1 MSSPKLSPNP
11 GSKQKKK
18 RLGRGYGSGLGK
30 TAGRGTK
37 GHGARSGF
45 TKRAWFEGGQM
56 PLQRRVPKVG
66 FTPLNRVEFQIVNL
80 STLAKLETGAR
91 VTPSEMAA
99 KGWIKDSEGLVKVL
113 ADGDFAV
120 KVELHAHAFSK
131 SALDKISKAGGN
143 AVVIPRFSPASEG
156 RSGTSAKS

>member
-1 MSSPKLSPNP
+1 VSSPKLSPNP
-11 GSKQKKK
+11 GSTQKKK

-66 FTPLNRVEFQIVNL
+66 FKPLSRVEYQIVNL
-80 STLAKLETGAR
+80 STFAKLDPGAK
-91 VTPSEMAA
+91 VTPLEMAS
-99 KGWIKDSEGLVKVL
+99 KGWIKDSGGLVKVL
-113 ADGDFAV
+113 GDGDFTV

-131 SALDKISKAGGN
+131 GALEKISKAGGN
-143 AVVIPRFSPASEG
+143 AVVIPRFSPSSEG
-156 RSGTSAKS
+156 G

>member
-11 GSKQKKK
+11 GSKQTRK

-30 TAGRGTK
+30 TSGRGTK
-37 GHGARSGF
+37 GHGARSGNK
-45 TKRAWFEGGQM
+45 KRAWFEGGQM

-66 FTPLNRVEFQIVNL
+66 FKPISRDQFQVINL
-80 STLAKLETGAR
+80 STLAKLETGTKI
-91 VTPSEMAA
+91 TPLEMAS
-99 KGWIKDSEGLVKVL
+99 KGWIKDSAGLVKVL
-113 ADGDFAV
+113 GDGEFGV

-143 AVVIPRFSPASEG
+143 AVVIPRFSPSSEG
-156 RSGTSAKS
+156 G

>member
-11 GSKQKKK
+11 GSKPTKK

-30 TAGRGTK
+30 TSGRGTK

-56 PLQRRVPKVG
+56 PLQRRTPKVG
-66 FTPLNRVEFQIVNL
+66 FKPISRVVFQIVNL
-80 STLAKLETGAR
+80 STLAKLEAGAK
-91 VTPSEMAA
+91 VTPQEMAA
-99 KGWIKDSEGLVKVL
+99 KGWIKDSQGLVKIL
-113 ADGDFAV
+113 GDGEFAV

-131 SALDKISKAGGN
+131 SALEKISKAGGN
-143 AVVIPRFSPASEG
+143 AVVIPRFSPAPEG
-156 RSGTSAKS
+156 Q

>member
-11 GSKQKKK
+11 GSKQTKK

-56 PLQRRVPKVG
+56 PLQRRTPKVG
-66 FTPLNRVEFQIVNL
+66 FKPISRVVFQIVNL
-80 STLAKLETGAR
+80 STLAKLEVGAK
-91 VTPSEMAA
+91 VTPQEMAA
-99 KGWIKDSEGLVKVL
+99 KGWIKDSQGLVKIL
-113 ADGDFAV
+113 GDGEFAV

-131 SALDKISKAGGN
+131 SALEKISKAGGN
-143 AVVIPRFSPASEG
+143 AVVIPRFSPAPEG
-156 RSGTSAKS
+156 Q